1 MARRKASTNR
11 GTWTSAQWYSNERLN
26 DVPRYWAPNDSGLI
40 THLAYITEEEVALLK
55 QQAKKEGKPLATRQG
70 PAGVPFFADS
80 SVRILHT
87 SAEGDTAN
95 DVPVKWK
102 SSPKHPIARLVY
114 VTDAQAEF
122 LKKMDIH
129 GSGVDEHDHYG
140 PDNVPSYQGDGGGG
154 EGGGGSEGGAGDAG
168 MGSDFGSTG
177 NFGAGSGYEG
187 GVDYGGGSSF
197 GMTGNFGFGSGI
209 LGSDANADAAVNAAI
224 DAQTAADF
232 QAAMDAANATTS
244 SGLTAAQAAAYG
256 ANEMSATDMDAVGAA
271 LAAGAS
277 PMSATDIDTATDA
290 IANALSQ
297 NADLAQMGQAEL
309 DAIAQSLA
317 ESGVGKG
324 FSFSNL
330 TLSNVLSALAIAAGK
345 ASPAGAIAGLL
356 GIAAKGFGDKGLAQA
371 SQVVGLISSV
381 VSGNLPGVISSI
393 GGLTNSPGLATTGA
407 LAGLVNAFNTG
418 NLPGVLT
425 AAGQITGITGLSQ
438 VGNTIG
444 AMNAAQQGNVLGA
457 VSGLLG
463 ATGLGKATLGQLAS
477 GEFSVGNLG
486 ALGAL
491 TDAQQDAVVN
501 AMGGDAG
508 GPGVVDST
516 TATALANMAP
526 ASPTPVSPLS
536 AARSAPTTAAQ
547 TASATAQGALPVGLE
562 ASSLIAGPSD
572 IPTTTM
578 DYKLPQLSQSLVDVD
593 PKLMQIFSSR
603 SSTPSYYSYG
613 QSAGD
618 AQPSPLMATRISSM
632 PGPQMPV
639 RATSNPYDPMGG
651 LTSTMSPS
659 GITNTGMG
667 LLAGSPLRGYAKGGY
682 NAHEGHN
689 PQFITGKTG
698 YYVRGAGDGQSDSIP
713 AMLADGEYVFDADTV
728 AALGNGSSDA
738 GARVLD
744 KMRENIRKHKR
755 SAKPGDIPPPAKSPL
770 AYMKG

>member
-11 GTWTSAQWYSNERLN
+11 GTWTSAQWYSSERLN
-26 DVPRYWAPNDSGLI
+26 DVPRYWAPDDSGLI

-55 QQAKKEGKPLATRQG
+55 QQAKKEGKPLTTQQG

-80 SVRILHT
+80 SVRILRT

-102 SSPKHPIARLVY
+102 SSPEHPIARLVY

-129 GSGVDEHDHYG
+129 GSGVDKHDHYG
-140 PDNVPSYQGDGGGG
+140 PDNVPSYQGDG
-154 EGGGGSEGGAGDAG
+154 S
-168 MGSDFGSTG
+168 S
-177 NFGAGSGYEG
+177 GSGSGDNG
-187 GVDYGGGSSF
+187 GTGDSSGAVDTTGGLASLGLD
-197 GMTGNFGFGSGI
+197 
-209 LGSDANADAAVNAAI
+209 LGSMGAVDLGTGALSFSAD
-224 DAQTAADF
+224 
-232 QAAMDAANATTS
+232 

-256 ANEMSATDMDAVGAA
+256 ANAMSATDMDAVGQA
-271 LAAGAS
+271 LAHGAGA
-277 PMSATDIDTATDA
+277 MSATDIDTATDA

-297 NADLAQMGQAEL
+297 NADLAEMGQAEL
-309 DAIAQSLA
+309 DAIAHALA

-324 FSFSNL
+324 FSLSNL

-345 ASPAGAIAGLL
+345 ASPAGTIAGLL

-371 SQVVGLISSV
+371 GNVAGLIGSIASKDLGGV
-381 VSGNLPGVISSI
+381 LGNLSGLTGSKALGQVGNVAGLANAISSGNVP
-393 GGLTNSPGLATTGA
+393 GA
-407 LAGLVNAFNTG
+407 LAAVSG
-418 NLPGVLT
+418 
-425 AAGQITGITGLSQ
+425 ITGIAGFGQL
-438 VGNTIG
+438 GKALG
-444 AMNAAQQGNVLGA
+444 AMSAAEQGNVLGT
-457 VSGLLG
+457 VSGVLG

-501 AMGGDAG
+501 AMGG
-508 GPGVVDST
+508 GPGIVDST

-526 ASPTPVSPLS
+526 ARPALTSASLLS
-536 AARSAPTTAAQ
+536 TARSTPSTAGQTAA
-547 TASATAQGALPVGLE
+547 ATAQGALPVGLE
-562 ASSLIAGPSD
+562 ASSLAAMPTNIS
-572 IPTTTM
+572 TTTM
-578 DYKLPQLSQSLVDVD
+578 DNKLPQLSQSLVDVD
-593 PKLMQIFSSR
+593 PRLLQIFNAR
-603 SSTPSYYSYG
+603 SSTPGYYSYG
-613 QSAGD
+613 QSGGNVS
-618 AQPSPLMATRISSM
+618 PSPLMAARISGM

-639 RATSNPYDPMGG
+639 RATTNPYDPMGG
-651 LTSTMSPS
+651 MTSTVSPS

-667 LLAGSPLRGYAKGGY
+667 LLAGSPLRGDAKGGY
-682 NAHEGHN
+682 NAPEGHN

-698 YYVRGAGDGQSDSIP
+698 HYVRGAGDGQSDSIP